1 MPRPHEMCLME
12 CTSTPSP
19 PPTGDGRT
27 LSQGMGGR
35 GHLFTG
41 DSTNRYGPPYMVRPW
56 MGMQGFASLYQ
67 CHGTL
72 RRSYGSM
79 EGNLVRQISGMARA
93 TCSCSTPPTGRWDP
107 FCVCIGIWTYDPHSP
122 GGIMRGFDTAMRGF
136 PEPSYAHWQGFK
148 GRYLKEWGVEVIC
161 LPETLLI
168 DTDHRIWSDL
178 GWGCKDSQVCINA
191 TGRLGGVMV
200 AWKEISFDKLAE
212 WRGRHVVAA
221 HLHRRADGIHYVFA
235 SAYGPT
241 IPTVRGEL
249 WEDLIQLC
257 GAFPNLPT
265 LM

>member
-1 MPRPHEMCLME
+1 MRCVSWNVRGLRHPH
-12 CTSTPSP
+12 
-19 PPTGDGRT
+19 R
-27 LSQGMGGR
+27 R
-35 GHLFTG
+35 G
-41 DSTNRYGPPYMVRPW
+41 V
-56 MGMQGFASLYQ
+56 
-67 CHGTL
+67 
-72 RRSYGSM
+72 
-79 EGNLVRQISGMARA
+79 V
-93 TCSCSTPPTGRWDP
+93 
-107 FCVCIGIWTYDPHSP
+107 
-122 GGIMRGFDTAMRGF
+122 
-136 PEPSYAHWQGFK
+136 

-161 LPETLLI
+161 LHETLLI

-191 TGRLGGVMV
+191 TGRSGGVMV

-221 HLHRRADGIHYVFA
+221 HLLRWADGIHLVFA

-265 LM
+265 LIGGDFNVTLAAADRPNDAGGRDPGSARFKEVLAQLGLGEMGPTDKRFTWSGPHLSPGSIVSFTHLSSSTSTPWRR